1 MGYLVSV
8 VIPTKDRYTYLKYL
22 VSSIK
27 SFNSN
32 DIEVVIQDN
41 SDDNKEFI
49 AYLKDLDYEHCHYYH
64 ETGFIPMSEN
74 ADRAILHSSGE
85 YICFLGDDD
94 GVCPNV
100 VDWAVYMKTNG
111 VGALRSNLPNY
122 IWPDASSS
130 SLGSK
135 GVVMYKKL
143 KRGETSLDS
152 KKELLDVLHR
162 GFTDRGNLPSVYH
175 GLVSREV
182 LNIIYSKCKSFFPGQ
197 SPDISNGV
205 AVSLVINNYIK
216 TNTIVTISG
225 ASKYHGGKVKGMNK
239 KYPMISD
246 MKWFRPG
253 AEEIWDIR
261 LPRMAEG
268 VTIWAESTIETLRN
282 MGREDLINE
291 IDFER
296 IYKNYVTLY
305 YPMRKLAYPLS
316 ANRWLPLYAFFSF
329 SILVYKAVK
338 RRVLTKFGIKLSKDS
353 IRVNNVSDINECIA
367 LLSRNN

>member
-8 VIPTKDRYTYLKYL
+8 VIPTKDRYKYL
-22 VSSIK
+22 MHLVRSIK

-32 DIEVVIQDN
+32 QIEVVVQDN
-41 SDDNKEFI
+41 TDDNTEFVEF
-49 AYLKDLDYEHCHYYH
+49 LDDIKFDNCHYYH

-100 VDWAVYMKTNG
+100 IEWAKYMKEKG
-111 VGALRSNLPNY
+111 IGALRSNLPSY
-122 IWPDASSS
+122 LWPDATSSKKGQV
-130 SLGSK
+130 SLHNLK
-135 GVVMYKKL
+135 G
-143 KRGETSLDS
+143 GETILYSNE
-152 KKELLDVLHR
+152 ELLDVIQR

-175 GLVSREV
+175 GIVSRNV
-182 LNIIYSKCKSFFPGQ
+182 LNQIYNKCNSFFPGQ

-205 AVSLVINNYIK
+205 AVSLVLESYVL
-216 TNTIVTISG
+216 TNDIITVSG
-225 ASKYHGGKVKGMNK
+225 ASKFHGGKMKGLNK
-239 KYPMISD
+239 KYPSISD

-253 AEEIWDIR
+253 AEEIWDKR

-282 MGREDLINE
+282 MGREDI
-291 IDFER
+291 IDSFDFEK

-316 ANRWLPLYAFFSF
+316 KNKLLPIYAVFSF
-329 SILVYKAVK
+329 CERAFRALKK
-338 RRVLTKFGIKLSKDS
+338 RIYGKLGVELSKD
-353 IRVNNVSDINECIA
+353 IVKYNDVDNIEQCIS
-367 LLSRNN
+367 LLSKDNA